1 MIYYHFAELIHRQ
14 AEKYG
19 NRTALKHRDNATGKW
34 LKISWR
40 EFSDKVMLTAKA
52 MAEFGI
58 KVQENIGVYSQ
69 NMPQCLYT
77 DFGAYGN
84 RVVSIPMYATNSP
97 GQIEYIINDAKIR
110 TCSWVSNCSII
121 TLSRYRRT
129 LSIWS
134 VWLSLIRRSR

>member
-1 MIYYHFAELIHRQ
+1 MSCLLEEKSVLSRYQFKIRNYDLLHRQ

-84 RVVSIPMYATNSP
+84 RDEFTGTNRVHH
-97 GQIEYIINDAKIR
+97 Q
-110 TCSWVSNCSII
+110 
-121 TLSRYRRT
+121 
-129 LSIWS
+129 
-134 VWLSLIRRSR
+134 